1 MIRPT
6 LATAPSRTPNNASNE
21 MQKRDESLQEHPFQ
35 VIIRS
40 ESSVKADGFE
50 EAKRKIDQWIDSIC
64 AELDEL
70 IREIHEHKNPA
81 YISDEDLAR
90 MCMQLPTLIYR
101 LEEPQCLAQLH
112 RDLAKVLEEE
122 LYHVLFIQKKDGTVA
137 VREAYASSQIVP
149 ERIATSLR
157 EYALNRIR
165 NKRIAAERVFDAVRK
180 IISWRIGDKE
190 VADRDVYNT

>member
-1 MIRPT
+1 
-6 LATAPSRTPNNASNE
+6 

-90 MCMQLPTLIYR
+90 MYAAPNT
-101 LEEPQCLAQLH
+101 
-112 RDLAKVLEEE
+112 DLQVGGAAML
-122 LYHVLFIQKKDGTVA
+122 G
-137 VREAYASSQIVP
+137 S
-149 ERIATSLR
+149 TSP
-157 EYALNRIR
+157 
-165 NKRIAAERVFDAVRK
+165 
-180 IISWRIGDKE
+180 
-190 VADRDVYNT
+190 